1 MNHSKTIL
9 KFTVIIVL
17 GLVSGPAFTN
27 AITPNSGA
35 NSSPTNFI
43 SQETQKLTHSLTVI
57 STVGKDVKSDF
68 CGELIDLYRN
78 YYCIPSSK
86 VTK

>member
-1 MNHSKTIL
+1 MNHSKTSLIL
-9 KFTVIIVL
+9 TVIIVL
-17 GLVSGPAFTN
+17 GFVSGPAFTY
-27 AITPNSGA
+27 AITPNSGSS
-35 NSSPTNFI
+35 SSPTNLI

-57 STVGKDVKSDF
+57 SMVGKDVKSDF
-68 CGELIDLYRN
+68 CGVLIDLYRN

>member
-1 MNHSKTIL
+1 MNHSKTSLIL
-9 KFTVIIVL
+9 AVIIVL
-17 GLVSGPAFTN
+17 GIVSGLAFTY
-27 AITPNSGA
+27 AIYPNSGSS
-35 NSSPTNFI
+35 SSPTNSI
-43 SQETQKLTHSLTVI
+43 SQEIQELTHRLTVI
-57 STVGKDVKSDF
+57 SMVRKDVITEF

>member
-1 MNHSKTIL
+1 MNHSKTSLIL
-9 KFTVIIVL
+9 TVIVVL
-17 GLVSGPAFTN
+17 GLVGGPAFTY
-27 AITPNSGA
+27 AITPNSGSI
-35 NSSPTNFI
+35 SSPTNLI
-43 SQETQKLTHSLTVI
+43 SQEIQKLTHSLTVI
-57 STVGKDVKSDF
+57 STARKDVKSDF